1 MCNIETKLI
10 EKSKEA
16 FMLAIE
22 LYNKPTLRYR
32 VEGFSLFICNAWE
45 LMLKAHMIKTRGES
59 SIYYRDHPERT
70 LSLENCIQKVFTNE
84 KAPLRLNLERII
96 ELRNTSTH
104 FITEEYEVVYIPL
117 FQACVFNYVSK
128 MMEFHGED
136 VTKDISQS
144 FLTLAV
150 STSSLSNEELHARY
164 PNEIANRLIAINE
177 ELSSEIE
184 AGNSDFAIRVD
195 HRYYLTKNKSEASA
209 TVAIDSGAEG
219 KVKIVRD
226 IRNPND
232 THKYTCKKCCKEINQ
247 RLARDGVVLK
257 FKGEPK
263 KFNDYHFQLFC
274 DYYNIKTNEK
284 YCFVNRIYVNPT
296 YSYSIHVIDLIYEE
310 ILKNP
315 EHIIEV
321 LREKLKEEKS

>member
-1 MCNIETKLI
+1 MNSIESKLI

-45 LMLKAHMIKTRGES
+45 LMLKAYMIKTFGES
-59 SIYYRDHPERT
+59 SIYYKDHPERT

-96 ELRNTSTH
+96 DLRNTSTH
-104 FITEEYEVVYIPL
+104 FITEEYEIIYIPL
-117 FQACVFNYVSK
+117 FQACVFNYVRK

-144 FLTLAV
+144 FLTLSV
-150 STSSLSNEELHARY
+150 STSSFNNEELRARY
-164 PNEIANRLIAINE
+164 PKEIANKLIALNE
-177 ELSSEIE
+177 ELSSDIE
-184 AGNSDFAIRVD
+184 TGNADFAIRVD
-195 HRYYLTKNKSEASA
+195 HRYYLTKNKNEASA
-209 TVAIDSGAEG
+209 TVAIDSQSEG

-226 IRNPND
+226 VRNPNE
-232 THKYTCKKCCKEINQ
+232 THKYTCKKCCSEINR
-247 RLARDGVVLK
+247 RLAKDGVTLM

-263 KFNDYHFQLFC
+263 KFNDYHFRLFC
-274 DYYNIKTNEK
+274 DYYNLKTDEK
-284 YCFVNRIYVNPT
+284 YCFINRIYANPT

-315 EHIIEV
+315 NHIIEV
-321 LREKLKEEKS
+321 LRENLSKEKS